1 MSKDRDY
8 RNWTGHERLP
18 PLGHVRC
25 APVSRSTGPA
35 GRIAAPMIESTA
47 ATVTYLFSDIE
58 GSTRLWESDT
68 ALAARTLAWH
78 DALSRTVVGRHRGT
92 VVKMTGDGMH
102 AAFDDPVDA
111 LAAAVDLQL
120 SLGEPA
126 ADRAPLS
133 VRCGLHLGAD
143 QRRDN
148 DFFGPA
154 VNRAARI
161 MGAAHGGQILVSGA
175 VSERVSG
182 RLPPEVGLRELGAVR
197 LRDLG
202 SAERLCQIVHPR
214 LRSEFPPLRSMA
226 STPNNLAEQLNSF
239 VGRDRE
245 MEQVRQL
252 LAASRLLTLLGMG
265 GLGKSRLSMQVAA
278 IVLDDYPDGVW
289 FVELAAL
296 SDPQLVPQ
304 ATASVLGVKE
314 EPGATVL
321 QALVRFVRDRKLLI
335 VLDNCEHL
343 VQACAELAKRLLQAG
358 PQVRVLASS
367 RDALRIAGETVFQ
380 VAPLPSPAQDEQTVD
395 ALLANDAVR
404 LFVDRATAVQ
414 PAFRLTAK
422 SAAAVAEICRRLD
435 GIPLALELAAARTR
449 AMPIEAIAARLDER
463 FRLLTTSDRTVLP
476 RQQTL
481 RALIDWSYDLLPPG
495 EQRLF
500 QRLSVFA
507 GGWALE
513 AAEAVTAG
521 APIEPGQVLD
531 LLANLVEK
539 SLVMLEV
546 ENGRYRMLD
555 TVRHYAAERLAASDD
570 ETATRSRHLA
580 WCLALAEQ
588 ARAGLAGPEQGR
600 WIAELDRERENLLG
614 AHRWCDHAEG
624 GAEQGLQLV
633 FLLKLYWYHQGLLTL
648 GHRVTA
654 EALARTRPDDRS
666 LARCRGLADVGQFC
680 TFMGRHAEARG
691 FLEESLAL
699 ARDLG
704 DQNRIAA
711 VLLTLGQACRGEGDL
726 AHAGRYSAE
735 SITVA
740 RAVGNPRQLAS
751 ALNSHAQLLR
761 QQGDLAGAEALYA
774 ETVQILERLGDQE
787 SVAIGRL
794 NLAVVAIE
802 RRQNDTAHGLLGQAL
817 QVATALG
824 SQQLGQSTLDVLAG
838 LCAAEG
844 RHDAALRMFG
854 AAEAQAER
862 SGLKRGSADSAFLLP
877 LIEQSRRALGEAADQ
892 VLAEGRGLNYV
903 EAVRRAGELLSPGLP
918 ATKRS

>member
-1 MSKDRDY
+1 
-8 RNWTGHERLP
+8 
-18 PLGHVRC
+18 
-25 APVSRSTGPA
+25 
-35 GRIAAPMIESTA
+35 MIESTA
-47 ATVTYLFSDIE
+47 TPVTYLFSDIE
-58 GSTRLWESDT
+58 GSTRLWESDP

-78 DALSRTVVGRHRGT
+78 DELSRTVVGRHRGT
-92 VVKMTGDGMH
+92 IVKMTGDGMH
-102 AAFDDPVDA
+102 AAFDDPADA
-111 LAAAVDLQL
+111 MAAAVDLQIA
-120 SLGEPA
+120 LGETA
-126 ADRAPLS
+126 AGHAPIS
-133 VRCGLHLGAD
+133 VRCGLHLGVD

-161 MGAAHGGQILVSGA
+161 MSAAHGGQILVSRA
-175 VSERVSG
+175 VSERVAG
-182 RLPPEVGLRELGAVR
+182 RLPPEVALRDLGAVR

-202 SAERLCQIVHPR
+202 SAETLCQIVHPR
-214 LRSEFPPLRSMA
+214 LRSDFPPLRSMA

-252 LAASRLLTLLGMG
+252 LANSRLLTLLGMG

-304 ATASVLGVKE
+304 AVASVLGVKE
-314 EPGATVL
+314 APGATL
-321 QALVRFVRDRKLLI
+321 LEALARFVRDRKLLI

-358 PQVRVLASS
+358 PQVRLLAST

-380 VAPLPSPAQDEQTVD
+380 VAPLPPPARDEATLD

-422 SAAAVAEICRRLD
+422 SAAVVADICRRLD

-449 AMPIEAIAARLDER
+449 SMPIEAIAARLNER
-463 FRLLTTSDRTVLP
+463 FRLLTSSDRTVLP

-481 RALIDWSYDLLPPG
+481 RALIDWSYDLLPPD

-507 GGWALE
+507 GGWTLE
-513 AAEAVTAG
+513 AAESVVAG
-521 APIEPGQVLD
+521 GPIEAGSVMD

-539 SLVMLEV
+539 SLVMLDPDS
-546 ENGRYRMLD
+546 GRYRMLD
-555 TVRHYAAERLAASDD
+555 TVRHYAAERLAQSDEESAS
-570 ETATRSRHLA
+570 RSRHLA
-580 WCLALAEQ
+580 WCLAVAER

-600 WIAELDRERENLLG
+600 WIAELDSERENLLA
-614 AHRWCDHAEG
+614 AHRWCDRAEDG
-624 GAEQGLQLV
+624 VEQGLQLV
-633 FLLKLYWYHQGLLTL
+633 FLLKLYWYQHGLLTL
-648 GHRVTA
+648 GHRVTT
-654 EALARTRPDDRS
+654 EALARTRADDRS
-666 LARCRGLADVGQFC
+666 LVRCRGLADVGQFC
-680 TFMGRHAEARG
+680 TFMGRYAEARG
-691 FLEESLAL
+691 YLEDSLEL
-699 ARDLG
+699 ARELG
-704 DQNRIAA
+704 DQNRLAA
-711 VLLTLGQACRGEGDL
+711 VLQTLGLACRGDGDMPN
-726 AHAGRYSAE
+726 AERFSAE

-740 RAVGNPRQLAS
+740 RAVGNQRQLAS

-761 QQGDLAGAEALYA
+761 QQGDLGGAETLYSEA
-774 ETVQILERLGDQE
+774 VRILETLGDHE

-802 RRQNDTAHGLLGQAL
+802 RRQTDRARALLGQAL
-817 QVATALG
+817 QVATTLG
-824 SQQLGQSTLDVLAG
+824 SQQLGQSTFDILAG
-838 LCAAEG
+838 QCAAEG
-844 RHDAALRMFG
+844 RHDAALQMFG

-862 SGLKRGSADSAFLLP
+862 SGLKRDSADAAFLLP
-877 LIEQSRRALGEAADQ
+877 LIEESRRALGESAER
-892 VLAEGRGLNYV
+892 VLTEGRSLSYAD
-903 EAVRRAGELLSPGLP
+903 AVRRAGELVSMNP
-918 ATKRS
+918 

>member
-1 MSKDRDY
+1 
-8 RNWTGHERLP
+8 
-18 PLGHVRC
+18 
-25 APVSRSTGPA
+25 
-35 GRIAAPMIESTA
+35 MIESTA
-47 ATVTYLFSDIE
+47 APVTYLFSDIE
-58 GSTRLWESDT
+58 GSTRLWESDP
-68 ALAARTLAWH
+68 ALAACTLAWH
-78 DALSRTVVGRHRGT
+78 DDLSRTVVGHHRGT

-102 AAFDDPVDA
+102 AVFDDPADA
-111 LAAAVDLQL
+111 LAASVDLQL
-120 SLGEPA
+120 ALGEPA
-126 ADRAPLS
+126 VGRTPLS
-133 VRCGLHLGAD
+133 VRCGLHLGTD

-161 MGAAHGGQILVSGA
+161 MSAAHGGQILVSRA
-175 VSERVSG
+175 VSERVAG
-182 RLPPEVGLRELGAVR
+182 RLPPEVVLRELGAVR

-202 SAERLCQIVHPR
+202 SAETLCQIVHPR
-214 LRSEFPPLRSMA
+214 LRSDFPPLRSMA

-252 LAASRLLTLLGMG
+252 LANSRLLTLLGMG

-296 SDPQLVPQ
+296 SDQQLVPQ
-304 ATASVLGVKE
+304 AMASVLGVRE
-314 EPGATVL
+314 EAGSTVAD
-321 QALVRFVRDRKLLI
+321 ALVRFVRDKKLLI
-335 VLDNCEHL
+335 VLDNCEHV

-367 RDALRIAGETVFQ
+367 RDALHIAGEAVFQ
-380 VAPLPSPAQDEQTVD
+380 VAPLLAPSQDDQSVD

-422 SAAAVAEICRRLD
+422 AAAAVAEVCRRLD

-449 AMPIEAIAARLDER
+449 AMPIEAIAARLNDR
-463 FRLLTTSDRTVLP
+463 FKLLTSSDRTVLP

-481 RALIDWSYDLLPPG
+481 RALIDWSYDLLPPD

-507 GGWALE
+507 GGWTLE
-513 AAEAVTAG
+513 AAEAVVAG
-521 APIEPGQVLD
+521 VPIDSGDVMD

-539 SLVMLEV
+539 SLVMLDLDS
-546 ENGRYRMLD
+546 GRYRMLD
-555 TVRHYAAERLAASDD
+555 TVRHYAAERLAGSDD
-570 ETATRSRHLA
+570 EAITRSRHLA
-580 WCLALAEQ
+580 WCLALAER
-588 ARAGLAGPEQGR
+588 ARAGLGGPEQGR
-600 WIAELDRERENLLG
+600 WIAELDCERENLLG
-614 AHRWCDHAEG
+614 AHRWCDRAEG
-624 GAEQGLQLV
+624 GVEQGLQLV

-654 EALARTRPDDRS
+654 EALARTRADDRN

-680 TFMGRHAEARG
+680 TFMGRYAEARG
-691 FLEESLAL
+691 YLEESLVL
-699 ARDLG
+699 ARELG

-711 VLLTLGQACRGEGDL
+711 VLLTLGLACRGEGDMEN
-726 AHAGRYSAE
+726 AERYSAE

-761 QQGDLAGAEALYA
+761 QQGNLAGAEMLYSEA
-774 ETVQILERLGDQE
+774 VQILEGLGDRE

-802 RRQNDTAHGLLGQAL
+802 RGQTDPARALLCQAL
-817 QVATALG
+817 EVATALG

-838 LCAAEG
+838 LCAADGQHE
-844 RHDAALRMFG
+844 AALQMFG

-862 SGLKRGSADSAFLLP
+862 SGLKRDSADNAFLLP
-877 LIEQSRRALGEAADQ
+877 LIEQSRRALGEAAAGL
-892 VLAEGRGLNYV
+892 LAEGKKLGYA
-903 EAVRRAGELLSPGLP
+903 EAVQRAAELLSPGAAPGSTGL
-918 ATKRS
+918 TRD

>member
-1 MSKDRDY
+1 
-8 RNWTGHERLP
+8 
-18 PLGHVRC
+18 
-25 APVSRSTGPA
+25 
-35 GRIAAPMIESTA
+35 MIESTA
-47 ATVTYLFSDIE
+47 TPVTYLFSDIE
-58 GSTRLWESDT
+58 GSTRLWESDP

-78 DALSRTVVGRHRGT
+78 DELSRSVVGRHRGT

-102 AAFDDPVDA
+102 AAFDDPADA
-111 LAAAVDLQL
+111 MAAAVDLQL
-120 SLGEPA
+120 ALA
-126 ADRAPLS
+126 AAAEGHARLS

-161 MGAAHGGQILVSGA
+161 MGAAHGGQILVSRA
-175 VSERVSG
+175 VFERVAG
-182 RLPPEVGLRELGAVR
+182 RLPPDVALRELGAVR

-202 SAERLCQIVHPR
+202 SAETLCQVVHPR
-214 LRSEFPPLRSMA
+214 LRSDFPPLRSMA

-252 LAASRLLTLLGMG
+252 LANSRLLTLLGMG

-304 ATASVLGVKE
+304 ATASVLGVRE
-314 EPGATVL
+314 EPGTPVVE
-321 QALVRFVRDRKLLI
+321 ALVRFVRDKKLLI
-335 VLDNCEHL
+335 VLDNCEHV

-367 RDALRIAGETVFQ
+367 RDALRIAGEAVFQ
-380 VAPLPSPAQDEQTVD
+380 VAPLAAPSQAEQTVE

-404 LFVDRATAVQ
+404 LFVDRASAVQ

-422 SAAAVAEICRRLD
+422 AAAAVAEICRRLD

-449 AMPIEAIAARLDER
+449 AMPIETIAERLNDR
-463 FRLLTTSDRTVLP
+463 FKLLTTRDRTVLP

-481 RALIDWSYDLLPPG
+481 RALIDWSYDLLPPD

-507 GGWALE
+507 GGWTLE
-513 AAEAVTAG
+513 AAEAVVAD
-521 APIEPGQVLD
+521 APIELGDVMD

-539 SLVMLEV
+539 SLVMLDLDS
-546 ENGRYRMLD
+546 GRYRMLD
-555 TVRHYAAERLAASDD
+555 TVRHYAAERLAASGD
-570 ETATRSRHLA
+570 EAATRSRHLA
-580 WCLALAEQ
+580 WCLALAER

-614 AHRWCDHAEG
+614 AHRWCDRAEG
-624 GAEQGLQLV
+624 GVEQGLQLV
-633 FLLKLYWYHQGLLTL
+633 FLLKLYWYHHGLLTL

-654 EALARTRPDDRS
+654 EALARTRADDRS

-691 FLEESLAL
+691 YLEESLAL
-699 ARDLG
+699 ARELG

-711 VLLTLGQACRGEGDL
+711 VLQTLGLACRGEGDM
-726 AHAGRYSAE
+726 ANAARHSAE
-735 SITVA
+735 SITLA

-751 ALNSHAQLLR
+751 ALNSYAQLLR
-761 QQGDLAGAEALYA
+761 QQGDLAGAEALYSEA
-774 ETVQILERLGDQE
+774 VQILEGLGDQE

-794 NLAVVAIE
+794 NLAIVAIE
-802 RRQNDTAHGLLGQAL
+802 RRQTDTAQALLGEAL
-817 QVATALG
+817 QVATVLG
-824 SQQLGQSTLDVLAG
+824 SQQLGQSTLDILAG
-838 LCAAEG
+838 LCAADG
-844 RHDAALRMFG
+844 RHEAALQMFG

-862 SGLKRGSADSAFLLP
+862 SGLKRSSADNAFLLP
-877 LIEQSRRALGEAADQ
+877 LIEQSQHALGAAAAD
-892 VLAEGRGLNYV
+892 VLSAGKGLSYA
-903 EAVRRAGELLSPGLP
+903 EAVQRAAELLSPS
-918 ATKRS
+918 R

>member
-1 MSKDRDY
+1 
-8 RNWTGHERLP
+8 
-18 PLGHVRC
+18 
-25 APVSRSTGPA
+25 
-35 GRIAAPMIESTA
+35 MIESTA
-47 ATVTYLFSDIE
+47 TPVTYLFSDIE
-58 GSTRLWESDT
+58 GSTRLWESDP

-78 DALSRTVVGRHRGT
+78 DELSRTVVGRHRGT
-92 VVKMTGDGMH
+92 IVKMTGDGMH
-102 AAFDDPVDA
+102 AAFDDPADA
-111 LAAAVDLQL
+111 MAAAVDLQIA
-120 SLGEPA
+120 LGETA
-126 ADRAPLS
+126 AGHAPIS
-133 VRCGLHLGAD
+133 VRCGLHLGVD

-161 MGAAHGGQILVSGA
+161 MSAAHGGQILVSRA
-175 VSERVSG
+175 VSERVAG
-182 RLPPEVGLRELGAVR
+182 RLPPEVALRDLGAVR

-202 SAERLCQIVHPR
+202 SAETLCQIVHPR
-214 LRSEFPPLRSMA
+214 LRSDFPPLRSMA

-252 LAASRLLTLLGMG
+252 LANSRLLTLLGMG

-304 ATASVLGVKE
+304 AVASVLGVKE
-314 EPGATVL
+314 APGATL
-321 QALVRFVRDRKLLI
+321 LEALARFVRDRKLLI

-358 PQVRVLASS
+358 PQVRLLAST

-380 VAPLPSPAQDEQTVD
+380 VAPLPPPARDEATLD

-422 SAAAVAEICRRLD
+422 SAAVVADICRRLD

-449 AMPIEAIAARLDER
+449 SMPIEAIAARLNER
-463 FRLLTTSDRTVLP
+463 FRLLTSSDRTVLP

-481 RALIDWSYDLLPPG
+481 RALIDWSYDLLPPD

-507 GGWALE
+507 GGWTLE
-513 AAEAVTAG
+513 AAESVVAG
-521 APIEPGQVLD
+521 GPIEAGSVMD

-539 SLVMLEV
+539 SLVMLDPDS
-546 ENGRYRMLD
+546 GRYRMLD
-555 TVRHYAAERLAASDD
+555 TVRHYAAERLAQSDEESAS
-570 ETATRSRHLA
+570 RSRHLA
-580 WCLALAEQ
+580 WCLAVAER

-600 WIAELDRERENLLG
+600 WIAELDSERENLLA
-614 AHRWCDHAEG
+614 AHRWCDRAEDG
-624 GAEQGLQLV
+624 VEQGLQLV
-633 FLLKLYWYHQGLLTL
+633 FLLKLYWYQHGLLTL
-648 GHRVTA
+648 GHRVTT
-654 EALARTRPDDRS
+654 EALARTRADDRS
-666 LARCRGLADVGQFC
+666 LVRCRGLADVGQFC
-680 TFMGRHAEARG
+680 TFMGRYAEARG
-691 FLEESLAL
+691 YLEDSLEL
-699 ARDLG
+699 ARELG
-704 DQNRIAA
+704 DQNRLAA
-711 VLLTLGQACRGEGDL
+711 VLQTLGLACRGDGDMPN
-726 AHAGRYSAE
+726 AERFSAE

-740 RAVGNPRQLAS
+740 RAVGNQRQLAS

-761 QQGDLAGAEALYA
+761 QQGDLGGAETLYSEA
-774 ETVQILERLGDQE
+774 VRILETLGDHE
-787 SVAIGRL
+787 SVAIGQL

-802 RRQNDTAHGLLGQAL
+802 RRQTDRARALLGQAL
-817 QVATALG
+817 QVATTLG
-824 SQQLGQSTLDVLAG
+824 SQQLGQSTFDILAG
-838 LCAAEG
+838 QCAAEG
-844 RHDAALRMFG
+844 RHDAALQMFG

-862 SGLKRGSADSAFLLP
+862 SGLKRDSADAAFLLP
-877 LIEQSRRALGEAADQ
+877 LIEESRRALGESAER
-892 VLAEGRGLNYV
+892 VLTEGRSLSYAD
-903 EAVRRAGELLSPGLP
+903 AVRRAGELVSMNP
-918 ATKRS
+918 

>member
-1 MSKDRDY
+1 
-8 RNWTGHERLP
+8 
-18 PLGHVRC
+18 
-25 APVSRSTGPA
+25 
-35 GRIAAPMIESTA
+35 MIESTA
-47 ATVTYLFSDIE
+47 TPVTYLFSDIE
-58 GSTRLWESDT
+58 GSTRLWESDP

-78 DALSRTVVGRHRGT
+78 DELSRTVVGRHRGT

-102 AAFDDPVDA
+102 AAFDEAADA
-111 LAAAVDLQL
+111 MAAAVDLQL
-120 SLGEPA
+120 ALAET
-126 ADRAPLS
+126 ADGHAQIS

-161 MGAAHGGQILVSGA
+161 MGAAHGGQILVSRA
-175 VSERVSG
+175 VSERVAG
-182 RLPPEVGLRELGAVR
+182 RLPPDVALRELGAVR

-202 SAERLCQIVHPR
+202 SAETLCQVVHPR
-214 LRSEFPPLRSMA
+214 LRSDFPPLRSMA
-226 STPNNLAEQLNSF
+226 STPNNLTEQLNSF

-252 LAASRLLTLLGMG
+252 LANSRLLTLLGMG

-278 IVLDDYPDGVW
+278 IVLDDHPDGVW

-304 ATASVLGVKE
+304 AAASVLGVRE
-314 EPGATVL
+314 EPGTPVVE
-321 QALVRFVRDRKLLI
+321 ALVRFVRDKKLLI
-335 VLDNCEHL
+335 VLDNCEHV
-343 VQACAELAKRLLQAG
+343 VQACADLAKRLLQVG

-367 RDALRIAGETVFQ
+367 RDALRIAGEAVFQ
-380 VAPLPSPAQDEQTVD
+380 VAPLAAPSQGEQTVE

-422 SAAAVAEICRRLD
+422 AAAAVAEICRRLD

-449 AMPIEAIAARLDER
+449 AIPIETIAERLNER
-463 FRLLTTSDRTVLP
+463 FKLLTTRDRTVLP

-481 RALIDWSYDLLPPG
+481 RALIDWSYDLLPPD

-507 GGWALE
+507 GGWTLE
-513 AAEAVTAG
+513 AAEAVVAG
-521 APIEPGQVLD
+521 APIESGEVMD

-539 SLVMLEV
+539 SLVTLDV
-546 ENGRYRMLD
+546 DSGRYRMLD
-555 TVRHYAAERLAASDD
+555 TVRHYAAERLAERDD
-570 ETATRSRHLA
+570 EATTRTRHLA
-580 WCLALAEQ
+580 WCLALSER

-614 AHRWCDHAEG
+614 AHRWCDRAEG
-624 GAEQGLQLV
+624 GVEKGLQLV
-633 FLLKLYWYHQGLLTL
+633 FLLKLYWYHLGLLTL

-654 EALARTRPDDRS
+654 EALARTRADDRS

-680 TFMGRHAEARG
+680 TFMGRYAEARG
-691 FLEESLAL
+691 YLEESLAL
-699 ARDLG
+699 ARELG

-711 VLLTLGQACRGEGDL
+711 ALQTLGRACLGEGDM
-726 AHAGRYSAE
+726 ANASRYSAE

-761 QQGDLAGAEALYA
+761 LQGDLPGAESLYT
-774 ETVQILERLGDQE
+774 EVVQILQGLGDHE
-787 SVAIGRL
+787 SMAIGRL
-794 NLAVVAIE
+794 NLAIVAIE
-802 RRQNDTAHGLLGQAL
+802 RRQTHTAHALLSQAM
-817 QVATALG
+817 QVATELG
-824 SQQLGQSTLDVLAG
+824 SQQLGQSTFDVLAG
-838 LCAAEG
+838 MCAADG
-844 RHDAALRMFG
+844 RHEAALQMFG

-862 SGLKRGSADSAFLLP
+862 SGLKRDSADSAFLLP
-877 LIEQSRRALGEAADQ
+877 LIEQSQRALGAAAAD
-892 VLAEGRGLNYV
+892 VLAVGKGLDYAK
-903 EAVRRAGELLSPGLP
+903 AVQRAAELL
-918 ATKRS
+918 TRSAAASGPTQ

>member
-1 MSKDRDY
+1 
-8 RNWTGHERLP
+8 
-18 PLGHVRC
+18 
-25 APVSRSTGPA
+25 
-35 GRIAAPMIESTA
+35 MIESTA
-47 ATVTYLFSDIE
+47 TPVTYLFSDIE
-58 GSTRLWESDT
+58 GSTRLWESDP

-78 DALSRTVVGRHRGT
+78 DELSRSVVGRHRGT

-102 AAFDDPVDA
+102 AAFDEPADA
-111 LAAAVDLQL
+111 MAAAVDLQL
-120 SLGEPA
+120 ALAETAEGHA
-126 ADRAPLS
+126 RLS

-161 MGAAHGGQILVSGA
+161 MGAAHGGQILVSRA
-175 VSERVSG
+175 VSERVAG
-182 RLPPEVGLRELGAVR
+182 RLPPDVALRELGAVR

-202 SAERLCQIVHPR
+202 SAETLCQVVHPR
-214 LRSEFPPLRSMA
+214 LRSDFPPLRSMA
-226 STPNNLAEQLNSF
+226 STPNNLTEQLNSF

-252 LAASRLLTLLGMG
+252 LANSRLLTLLGMG

-304 ATASVLGVKE
+304 AAASVLGVRE
-314 EPGATVL
+314 EPGTPVVE
-321 QALVRFVRDRKLLI
+321 ALVRFVRDKKLLI
-335 VLDNCEHL
+335 VLDNCEHV
-343 VQACAELAKRLLQAG
+343 VQACADLAKRLLQVG

-367 RDALRIAGETVFQ
+367 RDALRIAGEAVFQ
-380 VAPLPSPAQDEQTVD
+380 VAPLAAPGQGEQTVE

-422 SAAAVAEICRRLD
+422 AASAVAEICRRLD

-449 AMPIEAIAARLDER
+449 AIPIETIAERLNER
-463 FRLLTTSDRTVLP
+463 FKLLTTRDRTVLP

-481 RALIDWSYDLLPPG
+481 RALIDWSYDLLPPD

-507 GGWALE
+507 GGWTLE
-513 AAEAVTAG
+513 AAEAVVAG
-521 APIEPGQVLD
+521 APIESGDVMD

-539 SLVMLEV
+539 SLVMLDLDS
-546 ENGRYRMLD
+546 GRYRMLD
-555 TVRHYAAERLAASDD
+555 TVRHYAAERLANCDD
-570 ETATRSRHLA
+570 EATTRTRHLA
-580 WCLALAEQ
+580 WCLALAER

-614 AHRWCDHAEG
+614 AHRWCDRAEG
-624 GAEQGLQLV
+624 GVEKGLQLV
-633 FLLKLYWYHQGLLTL
+633 FLLKLYWYHLGMLTL

-654 EALARTRPDDRS
+654 EALARTRADDRS

-680 TFMGRHAEARG
+680 TFMGRYAEARG
-691 FLEESLAL
+691 YLEESLAL
-699 ARDLG
+699 ARELG

-711 VLLTLGQACRGEGDL
+711 VLQTLGQACRGDGDMVN
-726 AHAGRYSAE
+726 AARHSAE

-740 RAVGNPRQLAS
+740 RAVGNLRQLAS

-761 QQGDLAGAEALYA
+761 QQGDLAGAESLYSEA
-774 ETVQILERLGDQE
+774 VQILEGLGDQE

-794 NLAVVAIE
+794 NLAIVAIE
-802 RRQNDTAHGLLGQAL
+802 RRQTDTAQALLGEAL

-824 SQQLGQSTLDVLAG
+824 SQQLGQSTFDILAG
-838 LCAAEG
+838 LCAAGG
-844 RHDAALRMFG
+844 RHEAALQMFG

-862 SGLKRGSADSAFLLP
+862 SGLRRGSADNAFLLP
-877 LIEQSRRALGEAADQ
+877 LIEQSQRALGEAAAG
-892 VLAEGRGLNYV
+892 VLAEGRGLGYA
-903 EAVRRAGELLSPGLP
+903 EAVQLAAELLS
-918 ATKRS
+918 RSAAASGPTQ

>member
-1 MSKDRDY
+1 
-8 RNWTGHERLP
+8 
-18 PLGHVRC
+18 
-25 APVSRSTGPA
+25 
-35 GRIAAPMIESTA
+35 MIESTA
-47 ATVTYLFSDIE
+47 TPVTYLFSDIE
-58 GSTRLWESDT
+58 GSTRLWESDP

-78 DALSRTVVGRHRGT
+78 DELSRTVVGRHRGT
-92 VVKMTGDGMH
+92 IVKMTGDGMH
-102 AAFDDPVDA
+102 AAFDDPADA
-111 LAAAVDLQL
+111 MAAAVDLQIA
-120 SLGEPA
+120 LGETA
-126 ADRAPLS
+126 AGHAPIS
-133 VRCGLHLGAD
+133 VRCGLHLGVD

-161 MGAAHGGQILVSGA
+161 MSAAHGGQILVSRA
-175 VSERVSG
+175 VSERVAG
-182 RLPPEVGLRELGAVR
+182 RLPPEVALRDLGAVR

-202 SAERLCQIVHPR
+202 SAETLCQIVHPR
-214 LRSEFPPLRSMA
+214 LRSDFPPLRSMA

-252 LAASRLLTLLGMG
+252 LANSRLLTLLGMG

-314 EPGATVL
+314 APGATL
-321 QALVRFVRDRKLLI
+321 LEALARFVRDRKLLI

-358 PQVRVLASS
+358 PQVRLLAST

-380 VAPLPSPAQDEQTVD
+380 VAPLPPPARDEATLD

-422 SAAAVAEICRRLD
+422 SAAVVADICRRLD

-449 AMPIEAIAARLDER
+449 SMPIEAIAARLNER
-463 FRLLTTSDRTVLP
+463 FRLLTSSDRTVLP

-481 RALIDWSYDLLPPG
+481 RALIDWSYDLLPPD

-507 GGWALE
+507 GGWTLE
-513 AAEAVTAG
+513 AAESVVAG
-521 APIEPGQVLD
+521 GPIEAGSVMD

-539 SLVMLEV
+539 SLVMLDPDS
-546 ENGRYRMLD
+546 GRYRMLD
-555 TVRHYAAERLAASDD
+555 TVRHYAAERLAQSDEESAS
-570 ETATRSRHLA
+570 RSRHLA
-580 WCLALAEQ
+580 WCLAVAER

-600 WIAELDRERENLLG
+600 WIAELDSERENLLA
-614 AHRWCDHAEG
+614 AHRWCDRAEDG
-624 GAEQGLQLV
+624 VEQGLQLV
-633 FLLKLYWYHQGLLTL
+633 FLLKLYWYQHGLLTL
-648 GHRVTA
+648 GHRVTT
-654 EALARTRPDDRS
+654 EALARTRADDRS
-666 LARCRGLADVGQFC
+666 LVRCRGLADVGQFC
-680 TFMGRHAEARG
+680 TFMGRYAEARG
-691 FLEESLAL
+691 YLEDSLEL
-699 ARDLG
+699 ARELG
-704 DQNRIAA
+704 DQNRLAA
-711 VLLTLGQACRGEGDL
+711 VLQTLGLACRGDGDMPN
-726 AHAGRYSAE
+726 AERFSAE

-740 RAVGNPRQLAS
+740 RAVGNQRQLAS

-761 QQGDLAGAEALYA
+761 QQGDLGGAETLYSEA
-774 ETVQILERLGDQE
+774 VRILETLGDHE

-802 RRQNDTAHGLLGQAL
+802 RRQTDRARALLGQAL
-817 QVATALG
+817 QVATTLG
-824 SQQLGQSTLDVLAG
+824 SQQLGQSTFDILAG
-838 LCAAEG
+838 QCAAEG
-844 RHDAALRMFG
+844 RHDAALQMFG

-862 SGLKRGSADSAFLLP
+862 SGLKRDSADAAFLLP
-877 LIEQSRRALGEAADQ
+877 LIEESRRALGESAER
-892 VLAEGRGLNYV
+892 VLTEGRSLSYAD
-903 EAVRRAGELLSPGLP
+903 AVRRAGELVSMNP
-918 ATKRS
+918 

>member
-1 MSKDRDY
+1 
-8 RNWTGHERLP
+8 
-18 PLGHVRC
+18 
-25 APVSRSTGPA
+25 
-35 GRIAAPMIESTA
+35 MIESTA
-47 ATVTYLFSDIE
+47 TTVTYLFSDIE
-58 GSTRLWESDT
+58 GSTRLWESDP

-78 DALSRTVVGRHRGT
+78 DDLSRTVVGNHRGT

-102 AAFDDPVDA
+102 AAFDDPADA

-120 SLGEPA
+120 ALGESA
-126 ADRAPLS
+126 AGHAPIN

-143 QRRDN
+143 QRRDS

-161 MGAAHGGQILVSGA
+161 MGAAHGGQILVSRA
-175 VSERVSG
+175 VSERVTG
-182 RLPPEVGLRELGAVR
+182 RLPPDVALRELGTVR

-202 SAERLCQIVHPR
+202 SAETLCQIVHPR
-214 LRSEFPPLRSMA
+214 LRSDFPPLRSMA

-252 LAASRLLTLLGMG
+252 LVNSRLLTLLGMG

-304 ATASVLGVKE
+304 AAASVLGIRE
-314 EPGATVL
+314 EPGSTVVD
-321 QALVRFVRDRKLLI
+321 ALVRFVRDKKLLF
-335 VLDNCEHL
+335 VLDNCEHV

-367 RDALRIAGETVFQ
+367 RDALRIAGEAVFQ
-380 VAPLPSPAQDEQTVD
+380 VAPLPAPSQAEQTVD

-414 PAFRLTAK
+414 PAFRLTAR
-422 SAAAVAEICRRLD
+422 AAGAVAEICRRLD

-449 AMPIEAIAARLDER
+449 AMPIETIAARLNDR

-481 RALIDWSYDLLPPG
+481 RALIDWSYDMLPPD

-507 GGWALE
+507 GGWTLD
-513 AAEAVTAG
+513 AAERVVAG
-521 APIEPGQVLD
+521 EPIESGDVMD

-539 SLVMLEV
+539 SLVMLELDS
-546 ENGRYRMLD
+546 GRYRMLD
-555 TVRHYAAERLAASDD
+555 TVRHYAAERLAASGD
-570 ETATRSRHLA
+570 EAATRSRHLT

-588 ARAGLAGPEQGR
+588 ARAGLAGPDQGR

-614 AHRWCDHAEG
+614 AHRACDHADSG
-624 GAEQGLQLV
+624 VEQGLQLV
-633 FLLKLYWYHQGLLTL
+633 FLLKLYWYQHGLLTL

-654 EALARTRPDDRS
+654 EALARTRADDRS

-680 TFMGRHAEARG
+680 TFMGRYAEARG
-691 FLEESLAL
+691 YLEESLGL
-699 ARDLG
+699 ARALG

-711 VLLTLGQACRGEGDL
+711 VLQTLGQAYRGEGDV
-726 AHAGRYSAE
+726 ANAGRYSAE

-751 ALNSHAQLLR
+751 ALNGHAQLLR
-761 QQGDLAGAEALYA
+761 QQGDLAGAESLYSEA
-774 ETVQILERLGDQE
+774 VQILEGLGDHE

-794 NLAVVAIE
+794 NLAIVAIE
-802 RRQNDTAHGLLGQAL
+802 RGQTDAARALLDQAL
-817 QVATALG
+817 QVASVLG
-824 SQQLGQSTLDVLAG
+824 SQQLGQSTLDIVAG
-838 LCAAEG
+838 LCAADG
-844 RHDAALRMFG
+844 RHEAALQMFG

-862 SGLKRGSADSAFLLP
+862 SGLKRDSADNAFLLP
-877 LIEQSRRALGEAADQ
+877 LIEHAQRALGAAAAD
-892 VLAEGRGLNYV
+892 VLAEGKGLGYA
-903 EAVRRAGELLSPGLP
+903 EAVQRAGELLS
-918 ATKRS
+918 ASR

>member
-1 MSKDRDY
+1 
-8 RNWTGHERLP
+8 
-18 PLGHVRC
+18 
-25 APVSRSTGPA
+25 
-35 GRIAAPMIESTA
+35 MIESTA
-47 ATVTYLFSDIE
+47 TPVTYLFSDIE
-58 GSTRLWESDT
+58 GSTRLWESDP

-78 DALSRTVVGRHRGT
+78 DELSRTVVGRHRGT
-92 VVKMTGDGMH
+92 IVKMTGDGMH
-102 AAFDDPVDA
+102 AAFDDPADA
-111 LAAAVDLQL
+111 MAAAVDLQIA
-120 SLGEPA
+120 LGETA
-126 ADRAPLS
+126 AGHAPIS
-133 VRCGLHLGAD
+133 VRCGLHLGVD

-161 MGAAHGGQILVSGA
+161 MSAAHGGQILVSRA
-175 VSERVSG
+175 VSERVAG
-182 RLPPEVGLRELGAVR
+182 RLPPEVALRDLGAVR

-202 SAERLCQIVHPR
+202 SAETLCQIVHPR
-214 LRSEFPPLRSMA
+214 LRSDFPPLRSMA

-252 LAASRLLTLLGMG
+252 LANSRLLTLLGMG

-304 ATASVLGVKE
+304 AVASVLGVKE
-314 EPGATVL
+314 APGATL
-321 QALVRFVRDRKLLI
+321 LEALARFVRDRKLLI

-358 PQVRVLASS
+358 PQVRLLAST

-380 VAPLPSPAQDEQTVD
+380 VAPLPPPARDEATLD

-422 SAAAVAEICRRLD
+422 SAAVVADICRRLD

-449 AMPIEAIAARLDER
+449 SMPIEAIAARLNER
-463 FRLLTTSDRTVLP
+463 FRLLTSSDRTVLP

-481 RALIDWSYDLLPPG
+481 RALIDWSYDLLPPD

-507 GGWALE
+507 GGWTLD
-513 AAEAVTAG
+513 AAESVVAG
-521 APIEPGQVLD
+521 GPIEAGSVMD

-539 SLVMLEV
+539 SLVMLDPDS
-546 ENGRYRMLD
+546 GRYRMLD
-555 TVRHYAAERLAASDD
+555 TVRHYAAERLAQSDEESAS
-570 ETATRSRHLA
+570 RSRHLA
-580 WCLALAEQ
+580 WCLAVAER

-600 WIAELDRERENLLG
+600 WIAELDSERENLLA
-614 AHRWCDHAEG
+614 AHRWCDRAEDG
-624 GAEQGLQLV
+624 VEQGLQLV
-633 FLLKLYWYHQGLLTL
+633 FLLKLYWYQHGLLTL
-648 GHRVTA
+648 GHRVTT
-654 EALARTRPDDRS
+654 EALARTRADDRS
-666 LARCRGLADVGQFC
+666 LVRCRGLADVGQFC
-680 TFMGRHAEARG
+680 TFMGRYAEARG
-691 FLEESLAL
+691 YLEDSLEL
-699 ARDLG
+699 ARELG
-704 DQNRIAA
+704 DQNRLAA
-711 VLLTLGQACRGEGDL
+711 VLQTLGLACRGDGDMPN
-726 AHAGRYSAE
+726 AERFSAE

-740 RAVGNPRQLAS
+740 RAVGNQRQLAS

-761 QQGDLAGAEALYA
+761 QQGDLGGAETLYSEA
-774 ETVQILERLGDQE
+774 VRILETLGDHE

-802 RRQNDTAHGLLGQAL
+802 RRQTDRARALLGQAL
-817 QVATALG
+817 QVATTLG
-824 SQQLGQSTLDVLAG
+824 SQQLGQSTFDILAG
-838 LCAAEG
+838 QCAAEG
-844 RHDAALRMFG
+844 RHDAALQMFG

-862 SGLKRGSADSAFLLP
+862 SGLKRDSADAAFLLP
-877 LIEQSRRALGEAADQ
+877 LIEESRRALGESAER
-892 VLAEGRGLNYV
+892 VLTEGRSLSYAD
-903 EAVRRAGELLSPGLP
+903 AVRRAGELVSMNP
-918 ATKRS
+918 

>member
-1 MSKDRDY
+1 
-8 RNWTGHERLP
+8 
-18 PLGHVRC
+18 
-25 APVSRSTGPA
+25 
-35 GRIAAPMIESTA
+35 MIESTA
-47 ATVTYLFSDIE
+47 TPVTYLFSDIE
-58 GSTRLWESDT
+58 GSTRLWESDP

-78 DALSRTVVGRHRGT
+78 DELSRTVVGRHHGT

-102 AAFDDPVDA
+102 AVFDDPADA
-111 LAAAVDLQL
+111 MAAAVDLQL
-120 SLGEPA
+120 ALAETAEGHA
-126 ADRAPLS
+126 RLS

-161 MGAAHGGQILVSGA
+161 MGAAHGGQILVSRA
-175 VSERVSG
+175 VSERVAG
-182 RLPPEVGLRELGAVR
+182 RLPPDVALRELGAVR

-202 SAERLCQIVHPR
+202 SAETLCQVVHPR
-214 LRSEFPPLRSMA
+214 LRSDFPPLRSMA
-226 STPNNLAEQLNSF
+226 STPNNLTEQLNSF

-252 LAASRLLTLLGMG
+252 LANSRLLTLLGMG

-304 ATASVLGVKE
+304 AAASVLGVRE
-314 EPGATVL
+314 EPGTSVVE
-321 QALVRFVRDRKLLI
+321 ALVRFVRDKKLLI
-335 VLDNCEHL
+335 VLDNCEHV
-343 VQACAELAKRLLQAG
+343 VQACADLAKRLLQVG

-367 RDALRIAGETVFQ
+367 RDALRIAGEAVFQ
-380 VAPLPSPAQDEQTVD
+380 VAPLAAPSQGEQTVE

-422 SAAAVAEICRRLD
+422 AASAVAEICRRLD

-449 AMPIEAIAARLDER
+449 SIPIETIAERLNER
-463 FRLLTTSDRTVLP
+463 FKLLTTRDRTVLP

-481 RALIDWSYDLLPPG
+481 RALIDWSYDLLPAD

-507 GGWALE
+507 GGWTLE
-513 AAEAVTAG
+513 AAEAVVAG
-521 APIEPGQVLD
+521 APIESGEVMD

-539 SLVMLEV
+539 SLVILDIDS
-546 ENGRYRMLD
+546 GRYRMLD
-555 TVRHYAAERLAASDD
+555 TVRHYAAERLAGSDEE
-570 ETATRSRHLA
+570 ETTRTRHLA
-580 WCLALAEQ
+580 WCLALAER

-600 WIAELDRERENLLG
+600 WIAELDLERENLLG
-614 AHRWCDHAEG
+614 AHRWCDQAEG
-624 GAEQGLQLV
+624 GVEKGLQLV
-633 FLLKLYWYHQGLLTL
+633 FLLKLYWYHLGLLTL

-654 EALARTRPDDRS
+654 EALARTRADDRS

-680 TFMGRHAEARG
+680 TFMGRYAEARG
-691 FLEESLAL
+691 YLEESLAL
-699 ARDLG
+699 ARELG

-711 VLLTLGQACRGEGDL
+711 VLQTLGQACLGEGDM
-726 AHAGRYSAE
+726 ANAGLHSAE

-761 QQGDLAGAEALYA
+761 LQGDLPGAESLYS
-774 ETVQILERLGDQE
+774 EVVQILQGLGDQE

-794 NLAVVAIE
+794 NLAIVAIE
-802 RRQNDTAHGLLGQAL
+802 RGQTDTAHALLSQAM

-824 SQQLGQSTLDVLAG
+824 SLQLGQSTFDILAG
-838 LCAAEG
+838 LCAADG
-844 RHDAALRMFG
+844 RHEAALQMFG

-862 SGLKRGSADSAFLLP
+862 SGLKRDSADSAFLLP
-877 LIEQSRRALGEAADQ
+877 LIEQSQRALGEAAAG
-892 VLAEGRGLNYV
+892 VLAVGKGLDYAK
-903 EAVRRAGELLSPGLP
+903 AVQRAAELLTRS
-918 ATKRS
+918 ATASGPTQ